1 MSIVIHGLDMPKT
14 YLRNVI
20 IAPDGKIVYEDEEG
34 ITYGLWKGTA
44 MQLPDDKVVCARLQV
59 ISEKVEGDEEEFHRE
74 ADNVL
79 CELLESLG
87 YKETVAY
94 FKKHP
99 KWYS

>member
-1 MSIVIHGLDMPKT
+1 MGIIIHGLDMPKT

-20 IAPDGKIVYEDEEG
+20 IAPDGKIITEDEEG
-34 ITYGLWKGTA
+34 ITYGMWKGTA

-59 ISEKVEGDEEEFHRE
+59 ISEKVEGYEEDFHWE

-87 YKETVAY
+87 YKETVEY
-94 FKKHP
+94 FKEHP